1 MYLLDT
7 NHCSQLLANNPTITK
22 KLSDLGDMIVG
33 TCVIV
38 QGELV
43 FGALISEQRETNL
56 QRIKEFLND
65 INIYQIDQET
75 ADIYGNM
82 KAEIFNRFGPK
93 EKAKRRKFAKK
104 GLGIGENDLW
114 IAAIAKRHG
123 LIVISSDGDFDRIR
137 EVEDLSVEKWWL
149 PSS

>member
-7 NHCSQLLANNPTITK
+7 NHCSQLLENNPTVTQ

-43 FGALISEQRETNL
+43 FGASISGERETNL
-56 QRIKEFLND
+56 QQIKEFLDN
-65 INIYQIDQET
+65 INVYQIDQKT
-75 ADIYGNM
+75 AGIYGNM
-82 KAEIFNRFGPK
+82 KAAIFNHFGPK
-93 EKAKRRKFAKK
+93 EKEKRRKFAKK

-114 IAAIAKRHG
+114 IAAIAKRYG
-123 LIVISSDGDFDRIR
+123 LIVVSSDGDFDRIR

>member
-7 NHCSQLLANNPTITK
+7 NHCSQLLENNPAIAQ
-22 KLSDLGDMIVG
+22 KLSDLGDVTAG

-38 QGELV
+38 QGELL
-43 FGALISEQRETNL
+43 FGALISEQKQTNL

-65 INIYQIDQET
+65 INVYQIDQKT
-75 ADIYGNM
+75 ANVYGDI
-82 KAEIFNRFGPK
+82 KAAIFNHFAPK
-93 EKAKRRKFAKK
+93 EKAKRRQFANRK
-104 GLGIGENDLW
+104 LGIGENDLW
-114 IAAIAKRHG
+114 IAAIAKRYG
-123 LIVISSDGDFDRIR
+123 LIVVSSDGDFDRIR

>member
-7 NHCSQLLANNPTITK
+7 NHCSQLLENNPTVTQ
-22 KLSDLGDMIVG
+22 KLSDLGDVIVG

-43 FGALISEQRETNL
+43 FGASISGQRETNL
-56 QRIKEFLND
+56 QQIKKFLDN
-65 INIYQIDQET
+65 INVYQIDQET
-75 ADIYGNM
+75 AGIYGNM
-82 KAEIFNRFGPK
+82 KAAIFNHFGPK

-114 IAAIAKRHG
+114 IAAIAKRYG
-123 LIVISSDGDFDRIR
+123 LIVVSSDGDFDRIR
-137 EVEDLSVEKWWL
+137 EVEDLSVEKWWM

>member
-7 NHCSQLLANNPTITK
+7 NHCSQLLENNPTVVQ
-22 KLSDLGDMIVG
+22 KLSDLGDVIVA

-43 FGALISEQRETNL
+43 FGASISEHRETNL
-56 QRIKEFLND
+56 ERVKEFLDN
-65 INIYQIDQET
+65 INVYRVDQET

-82 KAEIFNRFGPK
+82 KAAVFNHFGPK
-93 EKAKRRKFAKK
+93 EKTKRRKFAKK

-114 IAAIAKRHG
+114 IAAIAKRNG
-123 LIVISSDGDFDRIR
+123 LIVVSSDGDFDRIR
-137 EVEDLSVEKWWL
+137 EVEDLSIEKWWL

>member
-7 NHCSQLLANNPTITK
+7 NHCSQLLENNPTITQ
-22 KLSDLGDMIVG
+22 KLSDLGDVIVG

-43 FGALISEQRETNL
+43 FGASISGQRETNL
-56 QRIKEFLND
+56 QQIKEFLDN
-65 INIYQIDQET
+65 INVYQIDQEA

-82 KAEIFNRFGPK
+82 KAAIFNHFGPK

-104 GLGIGENDLW
+104 GFGIGENDLW
-114 IAAIAKRHG
+114 IAAIAKRYG
-123 LIVISSDGDFDRIR
+123 LIIVSSDGDFDRIR
-137 EVEDLSVEKWWL
+137 EVEDLPVEKWWL

>member
-7 NHCSQLLANNPTITK
+7 DHCSQLLENNPTVTK
-22 KLSDLGDMIVG
+22 KLSDLGDVIVG

-43 FGALISEQRETNL
+43 FGASISKQREINL
-56 QRIKEFLND
+56 NRIKEFLND
-65 INIYQIDQET
+65 INVYHIDQET
-75 ADIYGNM
+75 ANIYGSI
-82 KAEIFNRFGPK
+82 KAAVVNRFGPK

-123 LIVISSDGDFDRIR
+123 LIVVSSDGDFDRIR

>member
-7 NHCSQLLANNPTITK
+7 NHCSQLLANNPTVTK
-22 KLSDLGDMIVG
+22 KLSDLGDVIVG

-56 QRIKEFLND
+56 QRIEEFLND
-65 INIYQIDQET
+65 VNVYQIDQET
-75 ADIYGNM
+75 ADIYGNI
-82 KAEIFNRFGPK
+82 KAAVFNHFGPK
-93 EKAKRRKFAKK
+93 DKAKRRKFAKK

-114 IAAIAKRHG
+114 IAAIAKRRW
-123 LIVISSDGDFDRIR
+123 LIVVSSDGDFDRIR

>member
-7 NHCSQLLANNPTITK
+7 NHCSQLLANNPIVTR
-22 KLSDLGDMIVG
+22 KLSDLGDVIVG

-38 QGELV
+38 KGELV

-56 QRIKEFLND
+56 QRIKEFLSD
-65 INIYQIDQET
+65 INVYQVDQET
-75 ADIYGNM
+75 ADIYGKI
-82 KAEIFNRFGPK
+82 KAMIFSHFAPK
-93 EKAKRRKFAKK
+93 EKAKRRKFSEK

-123 LIVISSDGDFDRIR
+123 LIVVSSDGDFDRIR
-137 EVEDLSVEKWWL
+137 EVEQLSVEKWWL